1 MTARRLIN
9 KKAYDELVLL
19 EKRCAMENDVELL
32 PGLYL
37 TAEYKELFM
46 IQIIKSGNVIEKT
59 LVGKNYKEIEM
70 ALTSYLVGIYEW
82 GYKHRF

>member
-59 LVGKNYKEIEM
+59 LAGKNYKEIEM

>member
-59 LVGKNYKEIEM
+59 LAGKNYKEIEM
-70 ALTSYLVGIYEW
+70 ALTSYLVGIYE
-82 GYKHRF
+82 